1 MKSLVRMSNNSK
13 KVGEKSEVYVSRLSQ
28 VKVGEVI
35 EVTNQD
41 GETLNVAKVIE
52 LKAQETAVIEM
63 IA

>member
-1 MKSLVRMSNNSK
+1 MKTLVRKSNNSK
-13 KVGEKSEVYVSRLSQ
+13 AIGEQSEVYVSRLTQ
-28 VKVGEVI
+28 VKVGDVI

>member
-41 GETLNVAKVIE
+41 GETLNFAKVIE

>member
-13 KVGEKSEVYVSRLSQ
+13 AVGEQSTVYVSRLDS

-35 EVTNQD
+35 EITNAD
-41 GETLNVAKVIE
+41 LETLNIAKVIE
-52 LKAQETAVIEM
+52 IKTQETAVIEV

>member
-13 KVGEKSEVYVSRLSQ
+13 PVGEKSEVYVSRLSQ
-28 VKVGEVI
+28 VKVGDVI

-41 GETLNVAKVIE
+41 GEMLNIAKVIE